1 MSENRDSPWR
11 AEIDDLLRGVAGAFL
26 FGSPF
31 LYTMEVWWKGN
42 IASPPRMLFA
52 LAVTYLTVLVVD
64 RALGFRRRKSSDWS
78 RAFADSVEALALGLL
93 ISALSLA
100 LLGIIGPNDG
110 LKAMMG
116 RIVMEA
122 IPFSIGVGLANTFMT
137 KSDENPDKG
146 DHKDGADNSEW
157 VNDSWRGTLADLG
170 ATSLGAII
178 IASSIAPTDE
188 VQVISSGLSHLKL
201 LLLVAASMLLSY
213 VIVFEA
219 NFGSQE
225 ARRNQR
231 GIFQTPASETVI
243 SYLASLVVSLAMLWL
258 FQLIS
263 LDDPVDKWIS
273 YTLVLGFPATLGGA
287 AGRLVI

>member
-42 IASPPRMLFA
+42 IASPLRMVFA
-52 LAVTYLTVLVVD
+52 LAITYLTVLVID
-64 RALGFRRRKSSDWS
+64 RALGFRRKKASNWP
-78 RAFADSVEALALGLL
+78 RAFADSAEALALGIV
-93 ISALSLA
+93 ISAASLA
-100 LLGIIGPNDG
+100 LLGIIGPGDG
-110 LKAMMG
+110 KEAVMG

-122 IPFSIGVGLANTFMT
+122 IPFSIGVGLANSFMT
-137 KSDENPDKG
+137 KSDENSDKESHTNSAG
-146 DHKDGADNSEW
+146 HSEW
-157 VNDSWRGTLADLG
+157 LDDNWRGTLADLG

-201 LLLVAASMLLSY
+201 MLLVAASMLISY

-225 ARRNQR
+225 ARRSQS
-231 GIFQTPASETVI
+231 GIFQTPTSETVI
-243 SYLASLVVSLAMLWL
+243 SYLASLVVSLSMLWL
-258 FQLIS
+258 FQLVS
-263 LDDPVDKWIS
+263 TEDPVDKWIR
-273 YTLVLGFPATLGGA
+273 YTLVLGFPATIGGA